1 MTRILQLNA
10 ATEKQLL
17 SARQFRDTEAERVAA
32 KIIADVRKRGDSAL
46 FAWTKKLDRENLN
59 SKSIHLSCRGAAL
72 LRPSL
77 PGRKDSTAH
86 SVFPAFLRAV
96 KHAAKNIR
104 AVAEK
109 QLPHPWSLTVEPG
122 VTIRQSVSAI
132 DTIGCYIP
140 GGRHALIST
149 LIMTVVPAQVAGVKN
164 IVVVCPHPNAELL
177 AAANFLGIEKI
188 AQIGGAQSIAA
199 LAYGTQSIPR
209 AEKIFGP
216 GNRYVTAAKQLV
228 SSDCAIDLPAG
239 PTEAVVLTNDAKAN
253 AKWIASDLLA
263 QAEHAPD
270 AGSFFV
276 TTSKQLAQKVQSAVE
291 EQLAQLPKTNP
302 AYISMRKTG
311 AILVASS
318 ISQACD
324 FVNHFAPEHLSLPG
338 NDAAPLQKSCNTAG
352 TIFVGPYAA
361 QPLGDYASGSNH
373 VLPTAGWA
381 RRRGGL
387 SSADFVKCVTV
398 QQINR
403 TGFARLADDVQLLA
417 NAEGLQAHSNA
428 IEVRR

>member
-1 MTRILQLNA
+1 MTRILKLDA
-10 ATEKQLL
+10 ATERQLL
-17 SARQFRDTEAERVAA
+17 RARQFRDTEAERIAA
-32 KIIADVRKRGDSAL
+32 KIIAEVRKRGDIAL
-46 FAWTKKLDRENLN
+46 FAYTKTFDGVSLDSQNVWLPSHRSLSPDSN
-59 SKSIHLSCRGAAL
+59 SILGAI
-72 LRPSL
+72 R
-77 PGRKDSTAH
+77 
-86 SVFPAFLRAV
+86 
-96 KHAAKNIR
+96 HAAKNIR
-104 AVAEK
+104 AVAAK
-109 QLPHPWSLTVEPG
+109 QLPKPWSLTVERG
-122 VTIRQSVSAI
+122 VTIRQQIAPI
-132 DTIGCYIP
+132 ETIGCYIP

-149 LIMTVVPAQVAGVKN
+149 LLMTVVPAQVAGVKN

-177 AAANFLGIEKI
+177 AAAAYLGIKEI
-188 AQIGGAQSIAA
+188 AQVGGAQSIAA

-209 AEKIFGP
+209 VENIFGP
-216 GNRYVTAAKQLV
+216 GNRYVTAAKQIV

-239 PTEAVVLTNDAKAN
+239 PTEAVVLTNDASAN

-276 TTSKQLAQKVQSAVE
+276 TTSTMLAKKVRTEVETQLKQLP
-291 EQLAQLPKTNP
+291 LTNP
-302 AYISMRKTG
+302 AHISMKKSG
-311 AILVASS
+311 AILVSS
-318 ISQACD
+318 SAAQAAD
-324 FVNHFAPEHLSLPG
+324 FVNRFAPEHLSLPG
-338 NDAAPLQKSCNTAG
+338 DDATALQKSCTAAG

-387 SSADFVKCVTV
+387 SAADFVKCITV
-398 QQINR
+398 QEINR
-403 TGFARLADDVQLLA
+403 TGFTRLASDVRLLA